1 MIEQRRKFF
10 EVTENY
16 ATSEFHFLE
25 TDIRTFEVAY
35 DVLTSYANELLILST
50 EKILEKNLKK
60 VYRYADGFLLDT
72 TIANKISSM
81 DCYNISLIPT
91 ILTDGDVEIISYYY
105 LKVLSVKQCIN
116 LSESEY
122 YKSGDV
128 ISYNKISILS
138 SEISVK
144 DRVFFIDDEYSI
156 LMDEQLMSTFEES
169 DIVFQEVNIT

>member
-1 MIEQRRKFF
+1 MMFLHPMLMSCLFFLLKNIRRKF
-10 EVTENY
+10 
-16 ATSEFHFLE
+16 
-25 TDIRTFEVAY
+25 
-35 DVLTSYANELLILST
+35 
-50 EKILEKNLKK
+50 EKSISLC
-60 VYRYADGFLLDT
+60 RWFLLDT

-91 ILTDGDVEIISYYY
+91 ILTDGDVEIKYYYY
-105 LKVLSVKQCIN
+105 LKIFSVKSCIN
-116 LSESEY
+116 VSESEY

-128 ISYNKISILS
+128 ISYNKIPILS

-144 DRVFFIDDEYSI
+144 DRIFFIDDEYSI